1 MATGRFHTYW
11 PERYLKVF
19 EYLPTYGVPDI
30 SDEKPNILLW
40 IGGLFDTFAGVP
52 YVAKIAES
60 LARDSKSRWSAME
73 IQLSSSGLGFTT
85 GDLNR
90 DVEEIAKCVEWLRSR
105 SATKE
110 SKVVIMGHSTGSQ
123 DVLHYLYCGK
133 DSERPTV
140 DGAILQAPVSD
151 RESLNVHIA
160 DAEDAD
166 ELRKVYDECV
176 KQAKSIQDQR
186 GSPSL
191 PRYLTGRL
199 GYGRTF
205 ISASRFLSLASP
217 DSPDKPS
224 LDDLFS
230 SDLSDEHLRSTFGV
244 VGARARLRK
253 LSSSEQAT
261 HNGGDNT
268 SDSDPK
274 PSLLILISG
283 ADEYVP
289 KSIDKANL
297 LARWRTALES
307 GGASLSPSSGVVD
320 SATHNGTGVE
330 GKETDL
336 VERCLNYLAS
346 LDKRDRGH
354 TKGRL

>member
-1 MATGRFHTYW
+1 MTGTDVVGMATGRFHIYCS
-11 PERYLKVF
+11 ERYLKVF
-19 EYLPTYGVPDI
+19 EYLPTHGLPDI
-30 SDEKPNILLW
+30 SDEKPYFLLW
-40 IGGLFDTFAGVP
+40 IGGLFDTFAGVL
-52 YVAKIAES
+52 YVGKIAEG
-60 LARDSKSRWSAME
+60 LARDTKSGWSVME

-105 SATKE
+105 SATKN

-123 DVLHYLYCGK
+123 DVLHYLYHGK
-133 DSERPTV
+133 DVERPTV

-151 RESLNVHIA
+151 RESLNMHIA

-166 ELRKVYDECV
+166 ELRNVYDECV
-176 KQAKSIQDQR
+176 KQAKSIQGQR

-217 DSPDKPS
+217 DSPGEPS

-230 SDLSDEHLRSTFGV
+230 SDLSEEHLRSTFGV
-244 VGARARLRK
+244 VGERARLRS
-253 LSSSEQAT
+253 LSAPQP
-261 HNGGDNT
+261 G
-268 SDSDPK
+268 
-274 PSLLILISG
+274 LLVLMSG
-283 ADEYVP
+283 ADEYV
-289 KSIDKANL
+289 SNTIDKGAL
-297 LARWRTALES
+297 LQRWRRALEN
-307 GGASLSPSSGVVD
+307 GGVAMSPDSGVVE
-320 SATHNGTGVE
+320 SAMHNGTGVG

-336 VERCLNYLAS
+336 MERCLNYLAS
-346 LDKRDRGH
+346 LTKDRDGH